1 MPVVANGLR
10 AADQLDSLKAQ
21 TFAKFKVF
29 PTVETKSRIKK
40 TRVL

>member
-10 AADQLDSLKAQ
+10 AADQLDPLKAQ
-21 TFAKFKVF
+21 TFTKFKVF

-40 TRVL
+40 TRIL